1 MRTVQLQIG
10 PQFLDPLVPSDDL
23 LLEGGGI
30 LPRAAEDNFVQG
42 AGPVVTDVCFDV
54 PRNSSYDL

>member
-10 PQFLDPLVPSDDL
+10 PQFLDPLVPSDD

-42 AGPVVTDVCFDV
+42 AGPVVTDVSFNV